1 MKVNIMFL
9 VSHFEKV
16 GEGFFFIFH
25 YFLIFI
31 YTKSRSREDI
41 ERRSKSADSV

>member
-16 GEGFFFIFH
+16 GEGFFSFFIIFQ
-25 YFLIFI
+25 FLYIL
-31 YTKSRSREDI
+31 KVEV
-41 ERRSKSADSV
+41 ERI